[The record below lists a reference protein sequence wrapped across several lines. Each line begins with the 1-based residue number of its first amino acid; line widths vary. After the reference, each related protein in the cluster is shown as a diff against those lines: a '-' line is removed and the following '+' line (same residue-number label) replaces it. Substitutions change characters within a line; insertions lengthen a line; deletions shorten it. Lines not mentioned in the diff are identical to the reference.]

1 MKLTL
6 QSGNDLI
13 FLGFSKSKAWCTDTY
28 LRFTRPKRK
37 RDLARET
44 TNRSC
49 LKSDYKS
56 TKPTKIERS
65 YLQNSK
71 KFGIVTKNKK
81 QKTNICPSRQANTK
95 PRIIDLYSAAQD
107 HVTVRQ
113 WGPAMRAGSSFRSIE
128 SNPTPPHASHP
139 APQLSSAQIR
149 PDNASPTCW

>member
-1 MKLTL
+1 M
-6 QSGNDLI
+6 
-13 FLGFSKSKAWCTDTY
+13 
-28 LRFTRPKRK
+28 
-37 RDLARET
+37 
-44 TNRSC
+44 
-49 LKSDYKS
+49 KSDYKS

-113 WGPAMRAGSSFRSIE
+113 
-128 SNPTPPHASHP
+128 
-139 APQLSSAQIR
+139 
-149 PDNASPTCW
+149 